1 MIRNLHLVLAAILLF
16 NIYSFG
22 QNDTTNVDT
31 TAFMLAEGKLP
42 MQDVWAS
49 TMLIDAQNSFIG
61 AKGSFEVIIQH
72 RFANLEN
79 GIHDLFGL
87 YGASNIRLALHYSI
101 LDRLMVGF
109 ATEKDKK
116 YQELFV
122 KGNILQQNR
131 SGSMPV
137 SLTFFGNAALSARE
151 KAYYGNNYKFID
163 RLSYF
168 AQLTVARKFHRLFSM
183 QAGINYSHFN
193 TVEGVKIVDT
203 IINASDSAH
212 SIIRTSY
219 EPMYQNDVLGV
230 TAGARINFYKGM
242 SILLEYDQ
250 GFFLKKATDLQLKP
264 KPNLGLAFEV
274 STSTHCFQVF
284 ASSYRGLIPQ
294 QNLALNQFDFKKTKG
309 LMIGF
314 NITVRLN

>member
-1 MIRNLHLVLAAILLF
+1 M
-16 NIYSFG
+16 
-22 QNDTTNVDT
+22 
-31 TAFMLAEGKLP
+31 
-42 MQDVWAS
+42 
-49 TMLIDAQNSFIG
+49 
-61 AKGSFEVIIQH
+61 
-72 RFANLEN
+72 
-79 GIHDLFGL
+79 
-87 YGASNIRLALHYSI
+87 
-101 LDRLMVGF
+101 
-109 ATEKDKK
+109 
-116 YQELFV
+116 
-122 KGNILQQNR
+122 
-131 SGSMPV
+131 
-137 SLTFFGNAALSARE
+137 
-151 KAYYGNNYKFID
+151 
-163 RLSYF
+163 SYF

-274 STSTHCFQVF
+274 STSTHCFQIF